1 MKLKSIIVVV
11 FLGVLSLTVALFAF
25 NGNSAQAATSNGSQQ
40 IITIAAS
47 EESELVLASND
58 HLWVIEGTLPENLF
72 ISCEVIYP
80 NGQAKHY
87 APDGLFQMN
96 DTTHFRFS
104 IFPEADDWGA
114 ELRLVLSQLANP
126 TGEQVNRKT
135 LYETVAPQ
143 QPAERPTTGLV
154 WLGEEL
160 PGCEIWQWQVTL

>member
-1 MKLKSIIVVV
+1 MKLKSIIIVV
-11 FLGVLSLTVALFAF
+11 FLGVLSLTVALFVL
-25 NGNSAQAATSNGSQQ
+25 NGSSVQAATSHDPQRTTTVSAG
-40 IITIAAS
+40 
-47 EESELVLASND
+47 EKSELLLTSNA

-96 DTTHFRFS
+96 DATHFRFS

-114 ELRLVLSQLANP
+114 EVRLVLSQLVNP
-126 TGEQVNRKT
+126 TGDQVNRKT
-135 LYETVAPQ
+135 LYETIAPQ
-143 QPAERPTTGLV
+143 QPAERPITGLV

-160 PGCEIWQWQVTL
+160 PGCEVWQWEITL